1 MQQGKTRY
9 AKQNNWPIFCKAKQE
24 IHPLVQI
31 SYPSVFSCFA
41 EMVMSKM
48 LNTATQLI
56 SAIVMVS

>member
-9 AKQNNWPIFCKAKQE
+9 AKQNSWPIFCKAKLE

-31 SYPSVFSCFA
+31 PYLSVFSCFA
-41 EMVMSKM
+41 ELVMSKM
-48 LNTATQLI
+48 LNTATQFI